1 MKLFDSKFAS
11 RIADKVTLTV
21 GSWTFVVTQSI
32 FLLMWIAMNVTSF
45 VHHWD
50 PYPFILLNLLL
61 SFQAA
66 YTAPIIMISQNK
78 QAEKDRKDARLDL
91 MISQKIEK
99 DIGSIVHRL
108 EEHETVLRELVLM
121 LTEEKNNKK

>member
-1 MKLFDSKFAS
+1 MRIFDSKLAS
-11 RIADKVTLTV
+11 MLADKVTHIV
-21 GSWTFVVTQSI
+21 GSWTFVALQSFI
-32 FLLMWIAMNVTSF
+32 LVMWIVLNVTSF

-50 PYPFILLNLLL
+50 PYPFILLNLML

-91 MISQKIEK
+91 MISQKLEK
-99 DIGSIVHRL
+99 DIGSIVERL
-108 EEHETVLRELVLM
+108 QEHEVVLKELVLM